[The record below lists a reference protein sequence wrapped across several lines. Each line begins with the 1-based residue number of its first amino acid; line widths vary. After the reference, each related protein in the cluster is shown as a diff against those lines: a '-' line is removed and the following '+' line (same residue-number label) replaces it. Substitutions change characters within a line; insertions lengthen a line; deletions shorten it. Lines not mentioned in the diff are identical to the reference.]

1 MPFTQRYNA
10 NWPSGTSDLEVEM
23 YCIRKG
29 GRWKIG
35 ERECGNG
42 LSFHYEAM
50 RRILWPNL
58 EDHRWNTLIR
68 DTIIANK
75 VVVLLGA
82 ASTGKTHSAAWI
94 FLCEYFCFPEET
106 CVLVS
111 STDMGG
117 LRLRVWGEINKL
129 WSEAVNKFPHLD
141 GHLIDSRLLI
151 ATDDLSENDMEDVR
165 VTRDWRKGIKGV
177 ATVQGAKYVG
187 LGKYVGIK
195 QKRMRLIGDELQ
207 FMPAVFL
214 SAMANLDKNEDF
226 KAILLGNPLDPTDA
240 LGKAAEPVD
249 GWTGHMEPEKTEV
262 WKTKNGVCVNLVGT
276 DSPNFDYP
284 EDQPTRYKYLI
295 SREKIAF
302 TLQTCPKDSI
312 EYYSQCKGVMKIG
325 VLSRRILTRDMCRQ
339 FGAQKDVIWKGDS
352 RTRILALDA
361 AYGGD
366 KCITGYI
373 DIGKDFDGNNVI
385 SVGEPV
391 EIPIIVREDQSPE
404 DQIAHYLKNYAQ
416 IHQIKP
422 ENFFY
427 DSTGRGSLGTSL
439 ARIWSN
445 LNNPVEFGGQPTDR
459 PVSLDHYI
467 EDAET
472 KLRRLKRCDEHYD
485 RFVSELAF
493 SVRYVVEG
501 SQMRNL
507 PSEVMDEFCERKW
520 DLVRGNKV
528 AIEPKSGTATKPGFK
543 QRMGKSPDFAD
554 WLAICI
560 EGARQR
566 GFEIKKLGSVHEEES
581 GEDFFKLEAESYAGA
596 IKANLLTHA

>member
-1 MPFTQRYNA
+1 MPFQKYQAT
-10 NWPSGTSDLEVEM
+10 WSDDYDALAVEM
-23 YCIRKG
+23 ACIRKG

-35 ERECGNG
+35 ERVCGEG
-42 LSFHYEAM
+42 LSFHYERM
-50 RRILWPNL
+50 RQILWPNL
-58 EDHRWNTLIR
+58 KDHRWNSLIR
-68 DTIIANK
+68 DTVVANK
-75 VVVLLGA
+75 VTVLLGA

-111 STDMGG
+111 STDMNG

-129 WSEAVNKFPHLD
+129 WSEAVNRFPHLD

-151 ATDDLSENDMEDVR
+151 ATDDLSENDMDDIR

-177 ATVQGAKYVG
+177 PTIQGAKYIG

-195 QKRMRLIGDELQ
+195 QKRMRLIADEAQ
-207 FMPAVFL
+207 FMPHTFL

-226 KAILLGNPLDPTDA
+226 KAIILGNPLDPTDA
-240 LGKAAEPVD
+240 LGKAAEPID
-249 GWTGHMEPEKTEV
+249 GWASHMEPTKTEV
-262 WKTKNGVCVNLVGT
+262 WRTRNGVCVNLVGT

-284 EDQPTRYKYLI
+284 PDEPTRYPYLI

-302 TLQTCPKDSI
+302 TLSSYPKDSI
-312 EYYSQCKGVMKIG
+312 EYYSQCVGVMKIG
-325 VLSRRILTRDMCRQ
+325 VLSRRVLTRDMCRQ
-339 FGAQKDVIWKGDS
+339 FGAMNDVTWKGEP

-366 KCITGYI
+366 RCVTGYV
-373 DIGKDFDGNNVI
+373 DFGTDVEGNTVI
-385 SVGEPV
+385 KIGEPV

-404 DQIAHYLKNYAQ
+404 DQIAHYLKNYALQ
-416 IHQIKP
+416 NDIKP

-445 LNNPVEFGGQPTDR
+445 LNNPVEFGGRPTDR
-459 PVSLDHYI
+459 PVSLDHYA
-467 EDAET
+467 DDPET
-472 KLRRLKRCDEHYD
+472 RLRRLKRCDEHYD

-493 SVRYVVEG
+493 SVRYAVEG
-501 SQMRNL
+501 GQIRNL
-507 PSEVMDEFCERKW
+507 PSEVMEEFCDRKW
-520 DLVRGNKV
+520 DLVKGNKIS
-528 AIEPKSGTATKPGFK
+528 IEPKTGTNTKPGFK
-543 QRMGKSPDFAD
+543 QRIGKSPDYAD
-554 WLAICI
+554 WLSIAV

-566 GFEIKKLGSVHEEES
+566 GFQIKRLANIKPEEN
-581 GEDFFKLEAESYAGA
+581 GEDYLAEEAKRYETA
-596 IKANLLTHA
+596 IKANLLQHL